1 MNGQIQTLKAI
12 VSGNSTA
19 ISTLADKS
27 SAMGD
32 NIKTRFNYHKNA
44 LGDLGLWLGI
54 VGVVVQTLQTSLD
67 ALDTNIEGQLLTLNE
82 TVSVNST
89 VISSL
94 DTNVNG
100 QIQTLKAIVS
110 GNSTAISTLADTS
123 SAMGDELE
131 TRFNHHKNALSDLG
145 LGLGLMG
152 VIVQT
157 LQTSLDALDT
167 NIEGQLQTLNEDVS
181 VNSTAISSLDTNVN
195 GQIQTLKAIVS
206 GNSTAISTLTE
217 TPSVTGDI
225 KMRLDYHKN
234 ALGDLGLGLG
244 LVGVTVQ
251 TLHASLGALDANIE
265 GKLRT
270 LNDIFTTTS
279 EAIYGTDTSSSAMGD
294 IEMRLNY
301 HKNALGDL
309 GLGLG
314 LVGSSVENL
323 YFTVGGFKK
332 NRLQTSRYV
341 RIRASNGGDY
351 ISIGDLGIFTSDKT
365 RGSSHASSQANNRSA
380 TRYGISLWTDNR
392 NRESTEHD

>member
-1 MNGQIQTLKAI
+1 
-12 VSGNSTA
+12 V
-19 ISTLADKS
+19 ISTLADTS

-32 NIKTRFNYHKNA
+32 DNKSRFNYHKNA
-44 LGDLGLWLGI
+44 LGDLGL
-54 VGVVVQTLQTSLD
+54 
-67 ALDTNIEGQLLTLNE
+67 
-82 TVSVNST
+82 
-89 VISSL
+89 
-94 DTNVNG
+94 
-100 QIQTLKAIVS
+100 
-110 GNSTAISTLADTS
+110 
-123 SAMGDELE
+123 
-131 TRFNHHKNALSDLG
+131 G
-145 LGLGLMG
+145 LGLVG

-167 NIEGQLQTLNEDVS
+167 NIEGQLQALNETVSVNSTAIRSLDTNVNSQNQTLKEIVSGKSTAIRTLADTSSAIGDDIETRFNYHKNALGDLGLGLGLVGVTVQTLQTSLDVLDTNIEGQLQALNEDVS
-181 VNSTAISSLDTNVN
+181 VNSTAISSLDTNIEGQLQTLNENVSVNSTAISSLDTNMN

-217 TPSVTGDI
+217 TPSATGDI

-244 LVGVTVQ
+244 LMGVTVQ
-251 TLHASLGALDANIE
+251 TLQASLGALDTNIE

-270 LNDIFTTTS
+270 LNDNVTTTS
-279 EAIYGTDTSSSAMGD
+279 DAIYGTDASSSAMGD

-332 NRLQTSRYV
+332 N
-341 RIRASNGGDY
+341 
-351 ISIGDLGIFTSDKT
+351 
-365 RGSSHASSQANNRSA
+365 
-380 TRYGISLWTDNR
+380 
-392 NRESTEHD
+392 